1 VMQHNLGW
9 FNHYIFGDPAPDF
22 VSPAVPKK
30 GGNEEDGKGEVKAGE
45 AARSET
51 WTGSEFHDS
60 VVVLNHYPRFWI
72 VGCGL

>member
-30 GGNEEDGKGEVKAGE
+30 GGNEEDGKGEVKA
-45 AARSET
+45 SET
-51 WTGSEFHDS
+51 S
-60 VVVLNHYPRFWI
+60 R
-72 VGCGL
+72 